1 MTELV
6 IDDNTRIQILDTVP
20 LLGRARKHQ
29 YAAFI
34 RDERVLCVWADHVDA
49 VIPAAEALE
58 EALMEF
64 IWRGE
69 SENKKNNQV
78 MVMDEELEAKSFVL
92 ESTAIEPGDPE
103 DVVDRKIRQHWK
115 ERPTMLWAPISDG
128 LAIMMCFTVV
138 SLGLSE

>member
-1 MTELV
+1 
-6 IDDNTRIQILDTVP
+6 
-20 LLGRARKHQ
+20 
-29 YAAFI
+29 
-34 RDERVLCVWADHVDA
+34 
-49 VIPAAEALE
+49 
-58 EALMEF
+58 
-64 IWRGE
+64 
-69 SENKKNNQV
+69 